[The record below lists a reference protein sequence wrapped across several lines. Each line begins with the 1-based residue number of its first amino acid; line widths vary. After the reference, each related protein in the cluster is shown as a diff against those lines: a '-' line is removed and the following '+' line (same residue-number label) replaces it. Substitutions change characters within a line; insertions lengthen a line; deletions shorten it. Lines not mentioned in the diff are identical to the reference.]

1 MLMSPFVNIGS
12 VYLYILG
19 NITFILFGI
28 LKSNNYSGES
38 QAFMS

>member
-1 MLMSPFVNIGS
+1 MLMSPFVNIES

-19 NITFILFGI
+19 NITFFSFGI

-38 QAFMS
+38 